1 MILSYKIQ
9 GTKGAN
15 FNMKRREA
23 REKAL
28 QALFQIELNEMS
40 LDQAIKNIMEDEQDD
55 YMEKLVEG
63 VMANKAEIDAIIEPN
78 LDNWRMDRL
87 SKVDLSLLRLSV
99 YEIKYL
105 DDVPNR
111 VSLNESI
118 EIAKIYSDE
127 KSSKFINGVLANIA
141 PEDK

>member
-1 MILSYKIQ
+1 
-9 GTKGAN
+9 
-15 FNMKRREA
+15 MKRREA

-78 LDNWRMDRL
+78 LDNWRMGRL

>member
-1 MILSYKIQ
+1 
-9 GTKGAN
+9 
-15 FNMKRREA
+15 MKRREA

-78 LDNWRMDRL
+78 LDNWRMNRL

>member
-1 MILSYKIQ
+1 
-9 GTKGAN
+9 
-15 FNMKRREA
+15 MKRREA

-87 SKVDLSLLRLSV
+87 SKVELSLLRLSV

>member
-1 MILSYKIQ
+1 
-9 GTKGAN
+9 
-15 FNMKRREA
+15 MKRREA

-99 YEIKYL
+99 YEIKYF

>member
-1 MILSYKIQ
+1 
-9 GTKGAN
+9 
-15 FNMKRREA
+15 MKRREA

-63 VMANKAEIDAIIEPN
+63 VMANKPEIDAIIEPN
-78 LDNWRMDRL
+78 LDNWRIDRL

>member
-1 MILSYKIQ
+1 
-9 GTKGAN
+9 
-15 FNMKRREA
+15 MKRREA

-40 LDQAIKNIMEDEQDD
+40 LNQAIKNIMEDEQDD
-55 YMEKLVEG
+55 YMEQLVEG

-78 LDNWRMDRL
+78 LDNWRIDRL
-87 SKVDLSLLRLSV
+87 NKVDLSLLRLSV

>member
-1 MILSYKIQ
+1 
-9 GTKGAN
+9 
-15 FNMKRREA
+15 MKRREA

-40 LDQAIKNIMEDEQDD
+40 LDQAIKNIMEDEQDN
-55 YMEKLVEG
+55 YMEQLVEG

-78 LDNWRMDRL
+78 LDNWRIDRL
-87 SKVDLSLLRLSV
+87 NKVDLSLLRLSV

>member
-1 MILSYKIQ
+1 
-9 GTKGAN
+9 
-15 FNMKRREA
+15 MKRREA

-127 KSSKFINGVLANIA
+127 KSSKFINGVLANIV

>member
-1 MILSYKIQ
+1 
-9 GTKGAN
+9 
-15 FNMKRREA
+15 MKRREA

-63 VMANKAEIDAIIEPN
+63 VMANKAKIDAIIEPN

-99 YEIKYL
+99 YEINYL
-105 DDVPNR
+105 SDVPNR

>member
-1 MILSYKIQ
+1 
-9 GTKGAN
+9 
-15 FNMKRREA
+15 MKRREA

-78 LDNWRMDRL
+78 LDNWRINRL

-99 YEIKYL
+99 YEMKYL

>member
-1 MILSYKIQ
+1 
-9 GTKGAN
+9 
-15 FNMKRREA
+15 MKRREA

-105 DDVPNR
+105 DEVPNR

>member
-1 MILSYKIQ
+1 
-9 GTKGAN
+9 
-15 FNMKRREA
+15 MKRREA

-63 VMANKAEIDAIIEPN
+63 VMVNKAEIDAIIEPN
-78 LDNWRMDRL
+78 LDNWRIDRL

>member
-1 MILSYKIQ
+1 
-9 GTKGAN
+9 
-15 FNMKRREA
+15 MKRREA

-87 SKVDLSLLRLSV
+87 SKVDLSLLRVSV

>member
-1 MILSYKIQ
+1 
-9 GTKGAN
+9 
-15 FNMKRREA
+15 MKRREA

-141 PEDK
+141 PEDKQA

>member
-1 MILSYKIQ
+1 
-9 GTKGAN
+9 
-15 FNMKRREA
+15 MKRREA

-63 VMANKAEIDAIIEPN
+63 VMANKAKIDAIIEPN
-78 LDNWRMDRL
+78 LDNWRIDRL

>member
-1 MILSYKIQ
+1 
-9 GTKGAN
+9 
-15 FNMKRREA
+15 MKRREA

-63 VMANKAEIDAIIEPN
+63 VMVNKAEIDAIIEPN

>member
-1 MILSYKIQ
+1 
-9 GTKGAN
+9 
-15 FNMKRREA
+15 MKRREA

-28 QALFQIELNEMS
+28 QTLFQIELNEMS

>member
-1 MILSYKIQ
+1 
-9 GTKGAN
+9 
-15 FNMKRREA
+15 MKRREA

-78 LDNWRMDRL
+78 LDNWRIDRL

>member
-1 MILSYKIQ
+1 
-9 GTKGAN
+9 
-15 FNMKRREA
+15 MKRREA

-40 LDQAIKNIMEDEQDD
+40 LDRAIKNIMEDEQDD

>member
-1 MILSYKIQ
+1 
-9 GTKGAN
+9 
-15 FNMKRREA
+15 MKRREA

-40 LDQAIKNIMEDEQDD
+40 LDQAIKNIMEDEQGD

>member
-1 MILSYKIQ
+1 
-9 GTKGAN
+9 
-15 FNMKRREA
+15 MKRREA

-55 YMEKLVEG
+55 YMEQLVEG
-63 VMANKAEIDAIIEPN
+63 VMANKVEIDAIIEPN
-78 LDNWRMDRL
+78 LDNWRIDRL
-87 SKVDLSLLRLSV
+87 NKVDLSLLRLSV

-127 KSSKFINGVLANIA
+127 KSSKFINGVLANIHLKINKL
-141 PEDK
+141 D

>member
-1 MILSYKIQ
+1 
-9 GTKGAN
+9 
-15 FNMKRREA
+15 MKRREA

-99 YEIKYL
+99 YEINYL

>member
-1 MILSYKIQ
+1 
-9 GTKGAN
+9 
-15 FNMKRREA
+15 MKRREA

-87 SKVDLSLLRLSV
+87 CKVDLSLLRLSV

>member
-1 MILSYKIQ
+1 
-9 GTKGAN
+9 
-15 FNMKRREA
+15 MKRRDA

>member
-1 MILSYKIQ
+1 
-9 GTKGAN
+9 
-15 FNMKRREA
+15 MKRREA

-28 QALFQIELNEMS
+28 QALFQIELNAMS

-99 YEIKYL
+99 YEINYL
-105 DDVPNR
+105 SDVPNR

>member
-1 MILSYKIQ
+1 
-9 GTKGAN
+9 
-15 FNMKRREA
+15 MKRREA
-23 REKAL
+23 GEKAL

-99 YEIKYL
+99 YEINYL
-105 DDVPNR
+105 SDVPNR

>member
-1 MILSYKIQ
+1 
-9 GTKGAN
+9 
-15 FNMKRREA
+15 MKRREA

-87 SKVDLSLLRLSV
+87 SKVNLSLLRLSV

>member
-1 MILSYKIQ
+1 
-9 GTKGAN
+9 
-15 FNMKRREA
+15 MKRREA

-55 YMEKLVEG
+55 CMEKLVEG

-78 LDNWRMDRL
+78 LDNWRIDRL

>member
-1 MILSYKIQ
+1 
-9 GTKGAN
+9 
-15 FNMKRREA
+15 MKRREA

-28 QALFQIELNEMS
+28 QALFQIEPNEMS

>member
-1 MILSYKIQ
+1 
-9 GTKGAN
+9 
-15 FNMKRREA
+15 MKRREA

-63 VMANKAEIDAIIEPN
+63 VMANKVEIDAVIEPN

>member
-1 MILSYKIQ
+1 
-9 GTKGAN
+9 
-15 FNMKRREA
+15 MKRREA

-63 VMANKAEIDAIIEPN
+63 VMANKSEIDAIIEPN

>member
-1 MILSYKIQ
+1 
-9 GTKGAN
+9 
-15 FNMKRREA
+15 MKRREA

-105 DDVPNR
+105 DYVPNR

>member
-1 MILSYKIQ
+1 
-9 GTKGAN
+9 
-15 FNMKRREA
+15 MKRREA

-28 QALFQIELNEMS
+28 QALFQIELNKMS